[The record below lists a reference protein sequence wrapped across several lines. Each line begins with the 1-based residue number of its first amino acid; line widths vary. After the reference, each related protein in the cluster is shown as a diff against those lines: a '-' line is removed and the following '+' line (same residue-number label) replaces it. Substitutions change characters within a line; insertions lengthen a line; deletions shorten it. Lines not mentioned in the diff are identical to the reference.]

1 MNSISDS
8 LLISDFINNKD
19 QDDLI
24 NEKFNNRKEAFSS
37 EDDYLILKEN
47 VMRNELNNLKN
58 KKERICEKKRIQ
70 MNINLEQNE
79 SLKSKLTISL
89 DLYEACNNM
98 QIQLSNFNEIINA
111 FKSDDIKEKYKGL
124 VGIRKLTLLNNPP
137 LQELYDMNIIPDLIS
152 ILDCKLPEFHYE
164 SLWCLTNISKNFKE
178 VSKIIKEKG
187 GISKIVNFLE
197 STIEQIKLQTIWLI
211 GNLAISG
218 KIVRS
223 ILIKEKA
230 LDKLIIIL
238 SFSNRT
244 HIIKQATW
252 ALSNFLMFS
261 NYPSFDVAKN
271 CLKAIARV
279 MNIIPKDMD
288 FLSDASFILSSISN
302 HYKES
307 IKELFELDL
316 IPKIINSLEID
327 TNNIQINYL
336 RIIGNIACGNANQT
350 QKLLDLGVLAY
361 LKKIIF
367 SKYKYIRKEAAW
379 IISNIAAGTQKQI
392 ESLIREDILIILKQV
407 LINDEYAIKRE
418 SIWAICN
425 LTSIEN
431 PIYMKKILDQ
441 GILKIICEC
450 LKLNDA
456 KLLAIC
462 LEALGNLLVFGEKFS
477 QNPAGENPIVYEIE
491 KMGMFDILEKLQL
504 HQSEI
509 VYEKTLKILEKY
521 FDIQNAY

>member
-1 MNSISDS
+1 MINSISNS
-8 LLISDFINNKD
+8 LLNGNFINNND
-19 QDDLI
+19 QDDEI
-24 NEKFNNRKEAFSS
+24 NEKFNSRKEAFSS

-47 VMRNELNNLKN
+47 IMRNELNNLKN

-70 MNINLEQNE
+70 MNLNLEQNE
-79 SLKSKLTISL
+79 SLTSKLIIPL
-89 DLYEACNNM
+89 ELYEACNNM
-98 QIQLSNFNEIINA
+98 EIQLSNFNEIINA

-152 ILDCKLPEFHYE
+152 ILDCKLPEFQYE
-164 SLWCLTNISKNFKE
+164 SLWCLTNISKSFKE

-187 GISKIVNFLE
+187 GIPKIVNFLE

-211 GNLAISG
+211 GNLAISDK
-218 KIVRS
+218 KIRR
-223 ILIKEKA
+223 ILNKEKA

-238 SFSNRT
+238 SFSNKT

-252 ALSNFLMFS
+252 ALSNFFMFP
-261 NYPSFDVAKN
+261 NYPSFDIAKN
-271 CLKAIARV
+271 CLKVIARV
-279 MNIIPKDMD
+279 MNIIPNDMD
-288 FLSDASFILSSISN
+288 FLSDASFIFRSISN
-302 HYKES
+302 HYKEL

-316 IPKIINSLEID
+316 IPIIINSLEIY
-327 TNNIQINYL
+327 TNDIQSNCL
-336 RIIGNIACGNANQT
+336 RIIGNIVCGNANQT
-350 QKLLDLGVLAY
+350 QKLLELGVLAF

-367 SKYKYIRKEAAW
+367 SKCKYIRKEVAW

-392 ESLIREDILIILKQV
+392 ESLIKEDILIILKQA
-407 LINDEYAIKRE
+407 LINDEHAIKQE
-418 SIWAICN
+418 AIWGICN

-456 KLLAIC
+456 KLLTIC
-462 LEALGNLLVFGEKFS
+462 LEALGNLLAFGEKYS
-477 QNPAGENPIVYEIE
+477 QNPEGDNPIVYEVE

-504 HQSEI
+504 HPSEI

-521 FDIQNAY
+521 FDIQNA